1 MFLWGILMPL
11 IGIGIGVILQWTKLP
26 LAPVDWMTLSL
37 LAAIDLLINAN
48 YHYQA
53 LGWLIVVIAS
63 VGILTALGLAWHQGE
78 ILYRRF
84 FKLWWRLLF
93 FPSLIVY
100 VVLISV
106 HFI

>member
-1 MFLWGILMPL
+1 MFLWGVLLPL
-11 IGIGIGVILQWTKLP
+11 IGIGIGLVLQKTKLP
-26 LAPVDWMTLSL
+26 LAPVDWLTLSL
-37 LAAIDLLINAN
+37 LAAIDLLISAN
-48 YHYQA
+48 FHYQA
-53 LGWLIVVIAS
+53 LGWLVVVVAS
-63 VGILTALGLAWHQGE
+63 VGILTALGLAWHRGE

-100 VVLISV
+100 IGLIIG